1 MKLRTH
7 DWPPQTPDFVTHDVL
22 ATYIQDTA
30 AANDIFPNIKFRTR
44 VDNAEKKGN
53 KWEVQS
59 SRLVD
64 GEIERAVQVSPAT
77 HN

>member
-1 MKLRTH
+1 MKLRAH
-7 DWPPQTPDFVTHDVL
+7 DWPSQTPDFVTHDVL

-30 AANDIFPNIKFRTR
+30 AANDVLSNISFKTR
-44 VDNAEKKGN
+44 VDKAEKKGS

-64 GEIERAVQVSPAT
+64 GEIKRAVQVSLAT
-77 HN
+77 DR